1 MKTYGYRY
9 QINRPAA
16 GRWYRALCKEL
27 APAIYVPLTD
37 RQRLA
42 LEADILDPLREHG
55 KLPPDSLVTEE
66 DLKPRPYRRLW

>member
-9 QINRPAA
+9 QINRPGA
-16 GRWYRALCKEL
+16 GRWYKAFHRALRL
-27 APAIYVPLTD
+27 VSYVPLTD

-55 KLPPDSLVTEE
+55 KLPQDSLISAE
-66 DLKPRPYRRLW
+66 DLKPRPWRKLW